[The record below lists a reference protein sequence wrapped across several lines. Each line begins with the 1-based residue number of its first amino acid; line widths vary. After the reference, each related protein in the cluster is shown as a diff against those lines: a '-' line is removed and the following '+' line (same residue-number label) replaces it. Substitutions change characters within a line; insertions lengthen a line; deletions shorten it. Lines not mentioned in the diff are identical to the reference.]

1 MIVLAGRNLAK
12 MEAAKAEL
20 DELGVESYL
29 CKTDI
34 ADCAQVQALAQRRL
48 LTAAQ
53 AEAVDVKA
61 IAAFLR
67 APLAARIRGAARVW
81 REYRFALLMPAERYA
96 GDAAGEEMLLQGVAD
111 CVFEEDGALTVADFK
126 TDRVTAQ
133 EATAR
138 AEAYRGQLQAY
149 SDALSR
155 IMEKPVTRRVLYF
168 FACGAEISL

>member
-1 MIVLAGRNLAK
+1 MQYLPLDTAPAA
-12 MEAAKAEL
+12 EAVK
-20 DELGVESYL
+20 
-29 CKTDI
+29 
-34 ADCAQVQALAQRRL
+34 AQVQTLEQRRL

-53 AEAVDVKA
+53 AEAVDAEA

-67 APLAARIRGAARVW
+67 SPLAARIQGAERVW

-96 GDAAGEEMLLQGVAD
+96 RGAEGEEMLLQGVAD
-111 CVFEEDGALTVADFK
+111 CVFEENDALTVVDFK

-133 EATAR
+133 EAPRR
-138 AEAYRGQLQAY
+138 AEVYRGQLQAY

-155 IMEKPVTRRVLYF
+155 IMEKPVARRVLYF